1 MVPLRSEITTKPNSM
16 NRHRRSILRKIVK
29 GLRDLLSPEIWD
41 MVPESLKKY
50 ADEVQDVCDEE
61 EEAMDSMP
69 ENMQM
74 SERYDNMVDNV
85 SDLSDANADLITIAD
100 EIEHNPHYDTNKT
113 YKKDMNGVIGHIENA
128 INR

>member
-1 MVPLRSEITTKPNSM
+1 M
-16 NRHRRSILRKIVK
+16 NRRRRSVLRKIVR

-41 MVPESLKKY
+41 LVPDSLKMY

-74 SERYDNMVDNV
+74 SERYDNMVENV

-100 EIEHNPHYDTNKT
+100 EIEHNPHYDTDKM

-128 INR
+128 IKR